1 MMKTGC
7 ALVAFVFAGILG
19 RPQVSAQN
27 GYIAQFDT
35 NNMSVIDTATN
46 RVITTIRAGQRPY
59 GVAVTPDGSK
69 VYVANTDSNNVS
81 VIATARHQVT
91 ARIPVGNRP
100 LGVAV
105 TPDGSNIYIANNNSP
120 TFSRPGTV
128 SVIDTATNTVIGSAI
143 PVGISPDGVAVTSD
157 GSKVYV
163 SNGGS
168 NNVSVIDTAT
178 KMVVATIPVGASPVC
193 FGLCIQPAMPGAEIR
208 GNAGEGEL
216 SSPERLGARQAV
228 WRPQ

>member
-7 ALVAFVFAGILG
+7 ALAAFVFAGILG
-19 RPQVSAQN
+19 CPQVSAQN

-35 NNMSVIDTATN
+35 NNVSVIDTATN
-46 RVITTIRAGQRPY
+46 RVITTIPVGQNPY

-69 VYVANTDSNNVS
+69 VYVANETSNN
-81 VIATARHQVT
+81 
-91 ARIPVGNRP
+91 
-100 LGVAV
+100 
-105 TPDGSNIYIANNNSP
+105 
-120 TFSRPGTV
+120 V

-143 PVGISPDGVAVTSD
+143 PVGISPDGVAVTPD

-168 NNVSVIDTAT
+168 NISVINTAT
-178 KMVVATIPVGASPVC
+178 KMVMATIPVGASPVC
-193 FGLCIQPAMPGAEIR
+193 FGLCIQPATPGAEIR

>member
-1 MMKTGC
+1 
-7 ALVAFVFAGILG
+7 
-19 RPQVSAQN
+19 
-27 GYIAQFDT
+27 
-35 NNMSVIDTATN
+35 
-46 RVITTIRAGQRPY
+46 
-59 GVAVTPDGSK
+59 
-69 VYVANTDSNNVS
+69 
-81 VIATARHQVT
+81 
-91 ARIPVGNRP
+91 VGNRP

-143 PVGISPDGVAVTSD
+143 PVGISPDGVAVTPD

-168 NNVSVIDTAT
+168 NISVINTAT
-178 KMVVATIPVGASPVC
+178 KMVMATIPVGASPVC
-193 FGLCIQPAMPGAEIR
+193 FGLCIQPATPGAEIR

-228 WRPQ
+228 SRPQ